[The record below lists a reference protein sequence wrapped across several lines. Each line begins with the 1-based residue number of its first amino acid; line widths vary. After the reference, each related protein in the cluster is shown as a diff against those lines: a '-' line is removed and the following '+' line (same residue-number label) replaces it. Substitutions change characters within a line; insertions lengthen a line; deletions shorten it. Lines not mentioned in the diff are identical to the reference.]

1 MAVQLKGLISAAIL
15 AAAMRRAHER
25 RAHRVLTSILLVLLA
40 GALTANA
47 QSIAKPKRRPAATQK
62 TGAAQGTTSPPPTAT
77 ADSQFD
83 ENAKRAE
90 EARLANRL
98 DEAIDFY
105 TRALKIRPNWPDGWW
120 YLGAINYEKDRYQE
134 AQDAFNNLVALD
146 QKKGQAWG
154 MLGLCE
160 FQTRDYGRAVVS
172 LQRGR
177 SAGLGGNQELETVV
191 RYHTA
196 LLYIYFQQFEIA
208 YEVLREFLKVGNEGP
223 KIVDAFGLAI
233 LRLPVL
239 PKDLPA
245 EKRELV
251 ALAGQAGLNMA
262 ARRLDQGKKAFEA
275 LVSRYPAEPNVHYSY
290 GVFQLSQDA
299 DAALKEFQR
308 ALELMPLHQPAMV
321 QMAFE
326 YLKRN
331 DYDQA
336 LPLAEKAVEL
346 DPKMYPARNVLGRVL
361 LELGQT
367 ERAVKE
373 LEEGVRLAP
382 TSPEMHFAL
391 ARAYTRIGRKED
403 AQKERE
409 TFKRLQDEYERQRN
423 TRQAAETDRT
433 QDPGKP

>member
-1 MAVQLKGLISAAIL
+1 MAVQLRGLIGAAIL
-15 AAAMRRAHER
+15 AAAM
-25 RAHRVLTSILLVLLA
+25 
-40 GALTANA
+40 LTANA
-47 QSIAKPKRRPAATQK
+47 QSTAKPKRRPAATQK
-62 TGAAQGTTSPPPTAT
+62 TGAAQKTTPTAPAAAT
-77 ADSQFD
+77 DAQFD
-83 ENAKRAE
+83 DYAKRAE
-90 EARLANRL
+90 EARLASRL
-98 DEAIDFY
+98 DEAIEFY

-120 YLGAINYEKDRYQE
+120 YLGAIFYENDRYQE
-134 AQDAFNNLVALD
+134 AQDAFNNLITLD
-146 QKKGQAWG
+146 EKKGQAWG
-154 MLGLCE
+154 MLGLCQ
-160 FQTRDYGRAVVS
+160 FQTRDYERAVIS

-177 SAGLGGNQELETVV
+177 TLGLGGNPELETVV

-196 LLYIYFQQFEIA
+196 LLYVYFQQFEIA

-223 KIVDAFGLAI
+223 KIIEAFGLVM

-239 PKDLPA
+239 PKELPA

-251 ALAGQAGLNMA
+251 TLAGQAGLNMA
-262 ARRLDQGKKAFEA
+262 ARRLDRAKQAFDT
-275 LVSRYPAEPNVHYSY
+275 LLSRYPDEPNVHYSF
-290 GVFQLSQDA
+290 GVFELSQDA

-308 ALELMPLHQPAMV
+308 TLELMPLHQPAMV

-331 DYDQA
+331 DYDKA

-346 DPKMYPARNVLGRVL
+346 DPKMFPARNVFGRVL

-382 TSPEMHFAL
+382 ASPEMHFAL

-409 TFKRLQDEYERQRN
+409 TFKRLQDEYERQRH
-423 TRQAAETDRT
+423 TRQTAETDRS
-433 QDPGKP
+433 QEPAKP